1 MLSAFVRSFWG
12 LLSVLPLCLSGL
24 LLEITSAAADT
35 GVLSSSSIHHDIQG
49 LFISRPLLAIRITVQ
64 NQSMEAFL
72 ANSERDWLVW
82 SLASSVVPRDKA
94 GNFLADASEVWGSYF
109 SIKFF

>member
-1 MLSAFVRSFWG
+1 MY
-12 LLSVLPLCLSGL
+12 
-24 LLEITSAAADT
+24 
-35 GVLSSSSIHHDIQG
+35 
-49 LFISRPLLAIRITVQ
+49 Q